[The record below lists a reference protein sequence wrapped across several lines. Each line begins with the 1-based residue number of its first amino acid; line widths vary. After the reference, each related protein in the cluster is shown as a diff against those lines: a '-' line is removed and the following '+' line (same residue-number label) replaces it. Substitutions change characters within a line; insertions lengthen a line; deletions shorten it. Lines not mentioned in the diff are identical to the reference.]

1 MKPGLIMKFGG
12 TSLGTPESIARSARH
27 VAREERVPI
36 VVASAVGGVTD
47 LLIAC
52 GEAARNGEGFE
63 GILAKIEE
71 KHNRIAEAA
80 DIGESA
86 LGWIEEEL
94 VRLLNGVAMLGEL
107 SPRVRD
113 TLLSFGERISVH
125 LLAAELRRIGCPA
138 RPVMSWDLGMI
149 TDDGYGKAEPVFDVD
164 ERIRNAVEELDKGEI
179 PVVTGFIGHDEDGRI
194 TTLGRGGS
202 DFTAALYGAAMGV
215 EEIQIW
221 TDVPGILR
229 ADPKVVT
236 DADVVPELTFEE
248 AAELAFFGAKVLHPK
263 TMEPARV
270 AGIPVRVLG
279 TFQVDPDSKESVG
292 TRGTLIHDKAPEE
305 PFRAMALQKEVQ
317 SLHISSLR
325 MLEAPGFLSQ
335 VFEILAK
342 YSVSVDVIATSEVS
356 ISMTL
361 DLYEGDVD
369 AAVGEISTF
378 ARVQRDSG
386 RSILCM
392 VGAGFRKSTDLMA
405 RVLTLLAEE
414 GVPVHVISQGASRIN
429 ITIVTEPPHGQNAMK
444 RLHNGLFN

>member
-12 TSLGTPESIARSARH
+12 TSLGTPEAIARSARH
-27 VAREERVPI
+27 VAREERAPI

-52 GEAARNGEGFE
+52 GEAARDGDKFE
-63 GILAKIEE
+63 EILACIGE
-71 KHNRIAEAA
+71 KHHRIAEAA

-94 VRLLNGVAMLGEL
+94 ARLLNGVAMLGEL

-138 RPVMSWDLGMI
+138 RAVMSWDLGMI
-149 TDDGYGKAEPVFDVD
+149 TDDGYGKAEPLVDVD
-164 ERIRNAVEELDKGEI
+164 GRIRDAVERLDAGEI
-179 PVVTGFIGHDEDGRI
+179 PVVTGFIGHTRDGRI

-202 DFTAALYGAAMGV
+202 DFTAALYGAATGV

-229 ADPKVVT
+229 ADPKVVP
-236 DADVVPELTFEE
+236 DADIVPELTFEE
-248 AAELAFFGAKVLHPK
+248 AAELAYFGAKVLHPK

-279 TFQVDPDSKESVG
+279 TFQVDPDSPEPAVAS
-292 TRGTLIHDKAPEE
+292 GTLIHDGATEE
-305 PFRAMALQKEVQ
+305 PVRAMALQKEVQ

-325 MLEAPGFLSQ
+325 MLEAPGFLAQ

-342 YSVSVDVIATSEVS
+342 HGVSVDVIATSEVS

-369 AAVGEISTF
+369 AAVGEISKF
-378 ARVQRDSG
+378 ARVKRDSG

-392 VGAGFRKSTDLMA
+392 VGAGFRKSTDLLA

-444 RLHNGLFN
+444 RLHSGLFG